1 MARPPERIVAPA
13 INVGVV
19 AWTPSAVAFGEGTF
33 VDASLDCSYR
43 RLQIFP
49 RLDGDDP
56 ALVVIVAAV
65 AFACVVRYCIPC
77 SRAWGSHHMDLGVG
91 LVDLALLAQ
100 NRPGPCCLQE
110 RRPAFGWVSSSC

>member
-1 MARPPERIVAPA
+1 M
-13 INVGVV
+13 V

-65 AFACVVRYCIPC
+65 AFACVVRHCIPC

-100 NRPGPCCLQE
+100 NRPGLCCLQG

>member
-1 MARPPERIVAPA
+1 MVAPA
-13 INVGVV
+13 INAGVV

-33 VDASLDCSYR
+33 VDALLDCSYH

-49 RLDGDDP
+49 RLDGGDP

-77 SRAWGSHHMDLGVG
+77 SHAWGSLHMVLGVG
-91 LVDLALLAQ
+91 LVGLALLAQ
-100 NRPGPCCLQE
+100 NRPGLCCLQG